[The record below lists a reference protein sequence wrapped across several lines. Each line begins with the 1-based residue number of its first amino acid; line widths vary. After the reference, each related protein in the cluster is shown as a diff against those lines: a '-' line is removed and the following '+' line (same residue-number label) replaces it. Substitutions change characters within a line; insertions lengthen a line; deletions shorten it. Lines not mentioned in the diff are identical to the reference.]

1 VRAWLADRIRDVLY
15 AFFVGLATPVIWALF
30 RLSVRGRIPP
40 RGIVVAPHRSYWDIP
55 ILCVAFGPHRRI
67 VFLARHGLLR
77 NPAFAPFVWGFA
89 VVIHREDFSV
99 RDFRKT
105 LAAAKRARWLGIFPE
120 GTTRPGAKPKP
131 GAVRFAEQ
139 LGLPFI
145 PVRLVARGPYPPR
158 PRWRFPKVEV
168 RIGEPFTVADL
179 AGDLPPDLPRPERYR
194 LLAQRLMDRVLSL

>member
-1 VRAWLADRIRDVLY
+1 MRAWLADRIRDVLY

-99 RDFRKT
+99 GDFRKT
-105 LAAAKRARWLGIFPE
+105 RAAAKRARWLGIFPE

>member
-1 VRAWLADRIRDVLY
+1 MRIWLAERIRDVLY
-15 AFFVGLATPVIWALF
+15 AFFVALATPIIWAVF
-30 RLSVRGRIPP
+30 RLSVRGRIPS

-89 VVIHREDFSV
+89 VVINREEFGL
-99 RDFRKT
+99 RDFRRT
-105 LAAAKRARWLGIFPE
+105 LRAAKRARWLGIFPE

-131 GAVRFAEQ
+131 GAVRLAEQ

-145 PVRLVARGPYPPR
+145 PVCLVARGSYPPR

-168 RIGEPFTVADL
+168 RIGEPFSVADL
-179 AGDLPPDLPRPERYR
+179 ARDLSPDLPRRERYQ

>member
-1 VRAWLADRIRDVLY
+1 MRAWLADRIRDVLY

-131 GAVRFAEQ
+131 GAVRFADQ

-179 AGDLPPDLPRPERYR
+179 AGDLPSDLPRPERYR